1 MSLALN
7 LDHLRRQIDC
17 LSFAACCFIAC
28 CPTTTYLAATA
39 AVAVS
44 SVAAS
49 VVAADGV
56 AAGRSI
62 GRIRIRVGSLF
73 IQCSFNSEC
82 DLVGH

>member
-1 MSLALN
+1 MALN

-62 GRIRIRVGSLF
+62 GRIRVGSLF
-73 IQCSFNSEC
+73 IQCSFNIEF